1 MSLSGIFP
9 SSDWPLWRGTGG
21 GSPGEQ
27 GAGILSFGTI
37 QKRRENVV
45 REAGDSDPHVPPP
58 PTDYFSFGFAMV
70 LLNSIRKNSTSN
82 GVDLRSLL

>member
-1 MSLSGIFP
+1 MTTEILTIRTLSRSLSPARQFVGVYFEFSLSLSGIFP

-45 REAGDSDPHVPPP
+45 REAGDSDPPVPPP
-58 PTDYFSFGFAMV
+58 H
-70 LLNSIRKNSTSN
+70 
-82 GVDLRSLL
+82 